1 MDDPEIFAIAVEIDD
16 PSARD
21 RYLDRA
27 CGPDS
32 ARRARVGELV
42 RLHLEDP
49 DPLFLDEPVPVRIP
63 EVRRALADALGA
75 SWSADDGDDDDAD
88 DDAVED
94 AEEDSLRGLA
104 IDGIVLGRRVGAG
117 AFGVV
122 YEGRQ
127 AWPPRT
133 VAVKVMRP
141 RMASRELVRRFEL
154 EAQLLAQLDH
164 PGIARIHAAGT
175 LDFHGR
181 RLPYLVMEYI
191 AAAQPLTTHAAG
203 LSLRRKLELFHQVAS
218 TVAEAH
224 RRGVIHRDL
233 KPANILVGSDGQPR
247 VIDFGWGRSSRLPA
261 ACESLQTMAGQLIG
275 TSQYMSPEQFDGAPQ
290 AVDTR
295 SDVYSLGVILYELL
309 AGRPPY
315 DIRSKGLLEV
325 ADIVAHEAPPS
336 LHRLDRSIP
345 RDVSTI
351 AAICLRKDRQERY
364 SSAHELAADLGR
376 HLAGEA
382 ITASPPRAIDAI
394 RRFARR
400 HTLAAAA
407 LAAAVV
413 SLAGAVV
420 GVSIFAIEADRS
432 RQAEEQA
439 LRLAETR
446 LAEKSRE
453 ATNSRRQ
460 LYVANLYRLADL
472 AAGSNVAAATEC
484 FTDTLR
490 DIGIE
495 PAGRPFSTI
504 PDLPFE
510 MRSLWPLVD
519 QSLIAAG
526 GMLEG
531 KPQQVRWSADGRF
544 LAAGASTGSAYLM
557 SLDDPRHVERLG
569 EDGAAVP
576 AVAFDATGTRFATA
590 SATGL
595 QIRDTATRRVVTTG
609 SGPAADWQLV
619 AFRPDG
625 GQVATAAADG
635 TLALWDAATGGRVA
649 SPGPHTRSVTALAY
663 SPDGSHIV
671 SASLDLSVRIWDSA
685 SGSRLHKLIT
695 TQQKPFRSA
704 AFSPDGSRVAAGD
717 SGGGVRVWDVAT
729 GKPLLATEDP
739 GGGVLALGWSPD
751 GRWLATGDTAG
762 VATVRDAANFELVV
776 RIAGHGRHLSSL
788 AWSPDSRLLATA
800 SHDRTRTIG
809 LWEAATGRPVRT
821 FKGHADAVT
830 SLAFSPDGAL
840 LASTGADR
848 TLRLWD
854 TSSAHPATVLAA
866 AAPVV
871 AVAVSDDGQRIACG
885 TGSGELLV
893 HDARSLERVQATSAH
908 SDAVTALAFL
918 PGGSLLSGGADG
930 RVCVLDAS
938 SGALVA
944 ELPPHAGGVR
954 TVAALPDGRCV
965 SAGTDGVARVCD
977 ARTGRVLATISAG
990 EDPVTALAV
999 AIGTVPGA
1007 DGETGAPADGT
1018 IGGGVTG
1025 AGAGGVVMLARRGR
1039 GVDGFSLTTGQH
1051 LARVA
1056 DDTALV
1062 GRLAASPCG
1071 RHVATGAL
1079 RGGMMTIVD
1088 AARGTVV
1095 AECLGHTGSVNDLA
1109 FSADGTRVFSA
1120 GQDNHVRVWS
1130 VPDGRALANWGGHED
1145 AVLTLAESPRGD
1157 RLATGSADGTVRI
1170 WDVADG
1176 SQLAVLRG
1184 HTKRVRHV
1192 VFAPDGGW
1200 LVSVADDGTAR
1211 VWGRSE
1217 AEVFAARR
1225 GR

>member
-1 MDDPEIFAIAVEIDD
+1 MDDAEIFATAVEIDD
-16 PSARD
+16 PAARD

-42 RLHLEDP
+42 RLHLEEP
-49 DPLFLDEPVPVRIP
+49 DPQFLVEPAPERIP
-63 EVRRALADALGA
+63 DVRRALADALA
-75 SWSADDGDDDDAD
+75 AADDAD
-88 DDAVED
+88 DDADED
-94 AEEDSLRGLA
+94 PLRGMC
-104 IDGIVLGRRVGAG
+104 IDGIVLGRRIGAG
-117 AFGVV
+117 AFGIV

-141 RMASRELVRRFEL
+141 RRARRDLVRRFEI

-175 LDFHGR
+175 LDLHGR

-191 AAAQPLTTHAAG
+191 AEARPLTTHAAG
-203 LSLRRKLELFHQVAS
+203 LPLRRRLELFQQVAAA
-218 TVAEAH
+218 VAQAH

-261 ACESLQTMAGQLIG
+261 ARDSQQTMAGQLIG

-295 SDVYSLGVILYELL
+295 SDVYSLGVILHELL

-315 DIRSKGLLEV
+315 DVGSKGLFEV
-325 ADIVAHEAPPS
+325 AAIVAHEEPPP
-336 LHRLDRSIP
+336 LHRLDRRIP

-351 AAICLRKDRQERY
+351 AAICLRKDRQDRY

-400 HTLAAAA
+400 HTLAAMA
-407 LAAAVV
+407 LAAVV
-413 SLAGAVV
+413 MSLAGAVV
-420 GVSIFAIEADRS
+420 GVSIFAFEAERS
-432 RQAEEQA
+432 RQAAETARQAEEQA

-446 LAEKSRE
+446 LTESGRE
-453 ATNSRRQ
+453 AANARRQ

-472 AAGSNVAAATEC
+472 AAGSNAAAAAAC

-495 PAGRPFSTI
+495 PAGRPFAAI

-510 MRSLWPLVD
+510 MRCLWPLVD
-519 QSLIAAG
+519 QCLIAAG
-526 GMLEG
+526 GLFDG
-531 KPQQVRWSADGRF
+531 KPQGVSWSADGRF
-544 LAAGASTGSAYLM
+544 LAAGASTGSAYLVA
-557 SLDDPRHVERLG
+557 LDDPRRVERLG
-569 EDGAAVP
+569 SGEATVA
-576 AVAFDATGTRFATA
+576 AVAFAAAGTRMATA
-590 SATGL
+590 SAAGVE
-595 QIRDTATRRVVTTG
+595 IRDTATRRVLATG
-609 SGPAADWQLV
+609 SGPAADWHLV

-625 GQVATAAADG
+625 GQVAAAAADG
-635 TLALWDAATGGRVA
+635 TLALWDAATGSRVA
-649 SPGPHTRSVTALAY
+649 TPGRHTRPVTALAY
-663 SPDGSHIV
+663 SPDGRRLV
-671 SASLDLSVRIWDSA
+671 SASLDCSVRIWDSA
-685 SGSRLHKLIT
+685 AGTRLHQLIT
-695 TQQKPFRSA
+695 ARLKRFQAA

-717 SGGGVRVWDVAT
+717 SGGGIRVWDVAT
-729 GKPLLATEDP
+729 GKPVRSREDP
-739 GGGVLALGWSPD
+739 DGILALAWSPD

-762 VATVRDAANFELVV
+762 VATVRDAANLELVA
-776 RIAGHGRHLSSL
+776 RIAGHGRLLSSL

-809 LWEAATGRPVRT
+809 LWEATTGRPVRT

-840 LASTGADR
+840 LASTGVDR

-854 TSSAHPATVLAA
+854 TSTHPATVLTA

-871 AVAVSDDGQRIACG
+871 AVAVSLDGQRIACG
-885 TGSGELLV
+885 TASGALV
-893 HDARSLERVQATSAH
+893 VRDARSLECVHAADVH
-908 SDAVTALAFL
+908 AGAVTALAFL
-918 PGGSLLSGGADG
+918 PDGSLLSGGADG
-930 RVCVLDAS
+930 RVCVHDSAT
-938 SGALVA
+938 GAPVA
-944 ELPPHAGGVR
+944 DLPPHAGGVR
-954 TVAALPDGRCV
+954 AVAVLPDGRCV

-977 ARTGRVLATISAG
+977 GRTGRALATFNAG
-990 EDPVTALAV
+990 EGPVTALAV
-999 AIGTVPGA
+999 AIAAVPGA
-1007 DGETGAPADGT
+1007 DSETGAPADGT
-1018 IGGGVTG
+1018 TGGAVTGGGV
-1025 AGAGGVVMLARRGR
+1025 GGVVLLARFGR
-1039 GVDGFSLTTGQH
+1039 GVDGFSLATGQH

-1056 DDTALV
+1056 DETALV

-1071 RHVATGAL
+1071 RYVATGAL
-1079 RGGMMTIVD
+1079 RGGGVTIVD

-1095 AECLGHTGSVNDLA
+1095 AQCRGHTGSVNNLA
-1109 FSADGTRVFSA
+1109 FSADGTRLFSA

-1130 VPDGRALANWGGHED
+1130 VPDGRALADWGGHED
-1145 AVLTLAESPRGD
+1145 AVLALAESPRGD

-1184 HTKRVRHV
+1184 HTNRVRHV

-1200 LVSVADDGTAR
+1200 LVSMADDGTAR

-1225 GR
+1225 GRGE